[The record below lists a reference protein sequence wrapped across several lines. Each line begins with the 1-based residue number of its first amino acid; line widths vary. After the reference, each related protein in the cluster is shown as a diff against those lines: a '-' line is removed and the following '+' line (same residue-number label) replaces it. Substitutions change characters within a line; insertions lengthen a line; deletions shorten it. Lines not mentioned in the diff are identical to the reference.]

1 MRLRVTIVAAALS
14 LGLLAPH
21 TTAQNPPI
29 RVLASRGVQAVI
41 EELRAQ
47 AESAAGRK
55 TVIQYSS
62 STDLKAKIE
71 AGEPFDAAIVTTE
84 LMDELMKTGRAA
96 AGTRVEV
103 ARAGVGVGIR
113 VGAPKP
119 DIKTSDALKQA
130 LLKAK
135 AITYAQDGASRVHV
149 ERMFDRMG
157 IKAEMAKKTLLEQG
171 STNSTARVAEG
182 KADLVLTLISEILP
196 VKGIELL
203 GPLPPEHQN
212 YVAFAAAVGSKAQD
226 AAAAKK
232 LVAFLTKP
240 DVLPVLKAKGMEP
253 VKH

>member
-1 MRLRVTIVAAALS
+1 MKLPVMVAAMLGV
-14 LGLLAPH
+14 GLLAP
-21 TTAQNPPI
+21 AQNPPI

-41 EELRAQ
+41 EELRPQ
-47 AESAAGRK
+47 AEQAAGSK
-55 TVIQYSS
+55 TMIQYSS
-62 STDLKAKIE
+62 STDLKARIE
-71 AGEPFDAAIVTTE
+71 GGEPFDVAIVTTE
-84 LMDELMKTGRAA
+84 LMDELMKTGRVA

-135 AITYAQDGASRVHV
+135 AVTYAQDGASRPHV

-157 IKAEMAKKTLLEQG
+157 IKAEMAKKTLLEVG
-171 STNSTARVAEG
+171 SVRSTARVADG
-182 KADLVLTLISEILP
+182 SADLVLTLISEILP

-212 YVAFAAAVGSKAQD
+212 YVAFAAAVGAKAQD
-226 AAAAKK
+226 AASAKK
-232 LVAFLTKP
+232 LIASLTKP
-240 DVLPVLKAKGMEP
+240 DVLMSVLKAKGMEP
-253 VKH
+253 VK